1 MIASDAI
8 VLPPGARD
16 EAKAYLRMV
25 GSDEDALID
34 RLIKAAAELAERFTG
49 QVLLAR
55 TVRETIAIPAAGSEL
70 SWLRL
75 SRAPVRAI
83 TGVEAVGAGLPETL
97 AAGDYAVD
105 IDSNGD
111 GWIRLLRS
119 PSTRLVAATYEAG
132 LSAEWSGVP
141 EAIRQGVV
149 RLAAHLFA
157 NRDRAE
163 APPPPAAVTALWR
176 PWRRMRLS

>member
-55 TVRETIAIPAAGSEL
+55 TVRETVAVPAGSDL

-75 SRAPVRAI
+75 ARAPVRAI
-83 TGVEAVGAGLPETL
+83 TGVEAVGEGFPEAL
-97 AAGDYAVD
+97 AAEDYAVD

-111 GWIRLLRS
+111 GWIRLLRR
-119 PSTRLVAATYEAG
+119 PATRCVAATYEAG
-132 LSAEWSGVP
+132 LSAEWTGVP
-141 EAIRQGVV
+141 ESIRQGVV

-176 PWRRMRLS
+176 PWRRMRLG